1 MGFNA
6 KRSEKIKESHR
17 KQVRRVIDIKWPD
30 EISIKKLYK
39 VTKTKPLLI
48 IITKRKWILLGH
60 ILRLPQEFTTRKS
73 IRYYFEERKNKKFA
87 GQ

>member
-1 MGFNA
+1 MR
-6 KRSEKIKESHR
+6 KDQKKLKIPHR

-39 VTKTKPLLI
+39 VTKTKQLPI

-60 ILRLPQEFTTRKS
+60 ILRLPQDFTTRKS